1 MNTSKLAMFVA
12 CLSMFSISANAEY
25 AEYKIKD
32 AIEDAKLNN
41 QELQIIDKNLSV
53 RKLDRYRAA
62 SGFWPVA
69 GAEAS
74 KTEGK
79 ISPTATTNYQDF
91 DSFDNAL
98 YVQQELFAGGK
109 TLAQMKIANS
119 TVNAAELDFYSK
131 TANVFLKVIDAYNE
145 VISARRIY
153 KISLN
158 NEEGMRNRLEQIK
171 TRFRVGEVTKTDVSW
186 AKHSLAK
193 AVTEKEE
200 AFGDMKTA
208 EANFTYIIGKVPGHN
223 LVYVQASKI
232 NTPKDF
238 ETFATA
244 VRQANLNLRIAQEQL
259 HASKTSIAVAVS
271 ALMPTVT
278 ARMSVRDSQSSG
290 QKGKTYA
297 LRVSMPLFN
306 GNSYVDIKEARYK
319 VRGAEAILNN
329 TLGEVEQ
336 NIVQIWN
343 QNQVAISQINSV
355 KEALAAAQD
364 ALEGVQQEY
373 KVGTKTTL
381 DLLDSEQRLFEA
393 QISQEKVNKALIIS
407 AFQMKALMGE
417 LHYFDFQ
424 NL

>member
-1 MNTSKLAMFVA
+1 MNISKLVIFVT
-12 CLSMFSISANAEY
+12 CLNILGISANAKY
-25 AEYKIKD
+25 TEYKIKD

-53 RKLDRYRAA
+53 KKLDRYKAA

-69 GAEAS
+69 GAETS
-74 KTEGK
+74 KTESK
-79 ISPTATTNYQDF
+79 VSSSAITFYSDINN
-91 DSFDNAL
+91 FDNTL

-109 TLAQMKIANS
+109 TLAKMKIADS
-119 TVNAAELDFYSK
+119 SVNAAELDFNSK
-131 TANVFLKVIDAYNE
+131 TANVFLKVVDAYHE
-145 VISARRIY
+145 VILARRIY

-171 TRFRVGEVTKTDVSW
+171 IRFRVGEVTKTDVSW

-193 AVTEKEE
+193 AITEKEK

-208 EANFTYIIGKVPGHN
+208 EANFAYVIGKVPGHG
-223 LVYVQASKI
+223 LVYIQANKI

-238 ETFATA
+238 ESFASA

-259 HASKTSIAVAVS
+259 NASKTSVAIAAS

-278 ARMSVRDSQSSG
+278 ARMSISDSESSNA
-290 QKGKTYA
+290 KGRTYA
-297 LRVSMPLFN
+297 LRVSIPLFN
-306 GNSYVDIKEARYK
+306 GNSYIDIKEARYK
-319 VRGAEAILNN
+319 ARGAEAILNN

-336 NIVQIWN
+336 NIVRIWN

-381 DLLDSEQRLFEA
+381 DLLESEQRLFEA
-393 QISQEKVNKALIIS
+393 QISQEKVNKALVIS
-407 AFQMKALMGE
+407 TFQMKALMGE